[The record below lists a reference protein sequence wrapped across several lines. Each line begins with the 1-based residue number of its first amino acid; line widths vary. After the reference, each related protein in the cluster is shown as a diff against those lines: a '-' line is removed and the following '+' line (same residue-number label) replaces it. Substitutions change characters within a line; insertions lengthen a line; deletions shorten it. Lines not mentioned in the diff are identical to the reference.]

1 MKPNTSY
8 YHKLPRKVCKKIY
21 FLFAIFI
28 LGWIIII
35 FTINQSKVG
44 VSRSFSMKEAMVPNI
59 VHFIIF
65 NKNTINFVTFLCI
78 SAALKIQKPDQ
89 VILHCDNTEFSGHYW
104 SLLVSLGKKTKIRIK
119 ISHFIRPTHVY
130 GQPLSSIYHSADVA
144 RILVLM
150 KYGGIYLDTDTLL
163 LKPLNQFLKYEMVI
177 GLPPDDYMGCQ
188 ILIGRKDARFL
199 NLWLQGYKR
208 YKPSMWYYNA
218 GQYPTEQILVH
229 NPDIFHRVPL
239 LFGVHNLADKLYM
252 QVEWP
257 EWKTYFSLHLLSRH
271 PPAPS
276 FINETT
282 ILNDSTVFSEIA
294 TWSLFHLGPKLDVL
308 HNEWVDIS

>member
-78 SAALKIQKPDQ
+78 SAALK
-89 VILHCDNTEFSGHYW
+89 
-104 SLLVSLGKKTKIRIK
+104 
-119 ISHFIRPTHVY
+119 
-130 GQPLSSIYHSADVA
+130 
-144 RILVLM
+144 
-150 KYGGIYLDTDTLL
+150 
-163 LKPLNQFLKYEMVI
+163 
-177 GLPPDDYMGCQ
+177 